1 MTLDLS
7 ERTSVEDVVR
17 EISRLRNVVT
27 DAVEDG
33 FETAVKTLR
42 QGREAAEDAI
52 DDARRTVRQRPFQA
66 VGIVFAAGILTG
78 AFLTW
83 MSSRRG

>member
-1 MTLDLS
+1 MALDLS
-7 ERTSVEDVVR
+7 EKTSVEDVVH
-17 EISRLRNVVT
+17 EISRLRAVVT
-27 DAVEDG
+27 EAVEDG

-66 VGIVFAAGILTG
+66 VGVVFAAGILTG
-78 AFLTW
+78 AILTW
-83 MSSRRG
+83 MSSRRR

>member
-1 MTLDLS
+1 MALEFS
-7 ERTSVEDVVR
+7 EKTSVEDVIQ

-27 DAVEDG
+27 EAVEDG
-33 FETAVKTLR
+33 VESAVKAIR

-52 DDARRTVRQRPFQA
+52 DDARRRVKQRPFESI
-66 VGIVFAAGILTG
+66 GIVFAAGILTG

>member
-1 MTLDLS
+1 ML
-7 ERTSVEDVVR
+7 
-17 EISRLRNVVT
+17 
-27 DAVEDG
+27 EDG